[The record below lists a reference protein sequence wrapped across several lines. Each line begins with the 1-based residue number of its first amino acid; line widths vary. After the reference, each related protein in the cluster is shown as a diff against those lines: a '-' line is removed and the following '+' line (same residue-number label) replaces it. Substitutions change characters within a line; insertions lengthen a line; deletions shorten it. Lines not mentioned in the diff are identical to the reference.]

1 MAHNIQI
8 LENGTACYVENAA
21 KERAWHGLGT
31 TYDRPLTAKEAI
43 EGAHANFQVE
53 GRELFYMTKE
63 LDDYIKNGVDIPS
76 ELLMTLFKKVENK
89 KANVRNDL
97 QTCLGV
103 VGKDYGIV
111 QNDQAFDFIDMLT
124 SGELGG
130 ETPTIESAGVLG
142 QGERIFI
149 TAKFA
154 EPIILNNKTDDKVDM
169 YVVFTTSHN
178 GEGAVTC
185 MVTPVRVVCQNTLN
199 MAFSHNS
206 GKLSLRHTIN
216 VNNRLDL
223 SNKENAQM
231 AFKALNL
238 YTLYKK
244 EFEEKLQH
252 LSRIKFTDKQIEEVL
267 VKSLLTP
274 QAYAAYL
281 AADKNLNIDDIS
293 TRSKNIIGNIND
305 SLYGGIGQ
313 SILEKNNGLWL
324 INGMTTYYQNHA
336 NWSSDENKFDSII
349 DGNVNNKLNAL
360 YSNIE
365 AFAVA

>member
-8 LENGTACYVENAA
+8 LENGVACYVENAA
-21 KERAWHGLGT
+21 KERAWHELGT

-43 EGAHANFQVE
+43 EGAHANFVVE
-53 GRELFYMTKE
+53 GRELFYMTSELKE
-63 LDDYIKNGVDIPS
+63 YIDNGLDIPS
-76 ELLMTLFKKVENK
+76 ELLTTLFRKVENK

-111 QNDQAFDFIDMLT
+111 QNEHAFDFVDMLT
-124 SGELGG
+124 SGQLGG
-130 ETPTIESAGVLG
+130 EIPTIESAGVLG

-154 EPIILNNKTDDKVDM
+154 EPIIINNKTDDHVDM

-185 MVTPVRVVCQNTLN
+185 MITPVRVVCNNTLN
-199 MAFSHNS
+199 MAFSHNC

-223 SNKENAQM
+223 TNKENAQM

-238 YTLYKK
+238 YNLYKK
-244 EFEEKLQH
+244 EFEEKLQY
-252 LSRIKFTDKQIEEVL
+252 LQKVKFTDKQVEEIL
-267 VKSLLTP
+267 VKSLLP
-274 QAYAAYL
+274 SSAYATYL
-281 AADKNLNIDDIS
+281 AANKNLQIDEIS
-293 TRSKNIIGNIND
+293 TRSKNIVANVTD
-305 SLYGGIGQ
+305 SLFGGIGQ
-313 SILEKNNGLWL
+313 SLLEKGNGLWL
-324 INGMTTYYQNHA
+324 VNGMTSYYQNHA
-336 NWSSDENKFDSII
+336 NWSSEEQKFDSIM
-349 DGNVNNKLNAL
+349 DGTVNNKLNAL
-360 YSNIE
+360 YDTIE
-365 AFAVA
+365 AFAV